1 MTASKRSA
9 LGLIRPSVGSQ
20 TVWAL
25 VGEPSLRN
33 TRSTWITTRELEA
46 LPIDRREADQ
56 HVANIM
62 AALENYSSHRAA
74 TPGGASWLYVQ
85 HVPVRRLV
93 AQLVWKLLALS
104 AWELFAGSP
113 GPMTV
118 APYEGLLSLR
128 ETSSR
133 EYRSYTVTW
142 SGVAYALGAPAP
154 RNPVRAARLRK
165 ASAPRLDASSV
176 PSSSASA
183 LPTTEVVA
191 LSWSS
196 RHAATLMPV
205 LEELDRH
212 GHPSLLLDLATAPA
226 EHCPAPGAGLIRLC
240 PVAPEVLAVSGT
252 VSGLRLDTEEPTGP
266 DGSVMVGRHP
276 VRLDRLERLAAA
288 LIETTAGCT
297 QPSWRAVIR
306 TEAWLDEVLTA
317 VRPHTVLL
325 SNDTSPLG
333 ALAVHT
339 AERHGVNT
347 VHIQHGAWTPESVVW
362 PALHS
367 RHIVVMGERDVAP
380 AKAWVRH
387 PEAEIHV
394 LGQPR
399 FDALAGLDRDAQRR
413 NLRKLLAAG
422 SGQSRDRIAVWA
434 CQPFSPDRLRAQ
446 ADIICDGLQAA
457 QERWGLVIAPHPAQ
471 DSHAFEYVLRRDGRP
486 PVVVADPKVGARG
499 CLAGADAVIS
509 AYSTCGIEAVLL
521 DIPVLELDL
530 PGERTLGLADH
541 SLAHRCGSS
550 SDIASVLTTQSG
562 PYARGVQAA
571 RDAVCRWRGDSA
583 RDIAQLII
591 DRSRPDQAHT
601 NPVHHDASGAAS
613 SGVPRREGASV
624 R

>member
-9 LGLIRPSVGSQ
+9 LGLIRTSVGGQ

-25 VGEPSLRN
+25 VGEASLRN
-33 TRSTWITTRELEA
+33 TRSTRITTRELEA

-56 HVANIM
+56 HVANVM
-62 AALENYSSHRAA
+62 AALENHGSHRAA

-85 HVPVRRLV
+85 HVPVRRLI
-93 AQLVWKLLALS
+93 AQLVRKLLALS
-104 AWELFAGSP
+104 AWEPFAESP
-113 GPMTV
+113 GPMTL

-133 EYRSYTVTW
+133 EYRRYTVTW
-142 SGVAYALGAPAP
+142 SGVAYVLGAPAP
-154 RNPVRAARLRK
+154 HNPVRAARLRK
-165 ASAPRLDASSV
+165 AAAPRLDAS
-176 PSSSASA
+176 PGPTPSASG
-183 LPTTEVVA
+183 LPTAEVVA

-212 GHPSLLLDLATAPA
+212 GHPSLLLDLATDPA
-226 EHCPAPGAGLIRLC
+226 ERCPAPGAGLIRLC

-252 VSGLRLDTEEPTGP
+252 VSGLRLDTEEPTGT
-266 DGSVMVGRHP
+266 DGGVMVGRHL

-297 QPSWRAVIR
+297 QLSWRAVIR
-306 TEAWLDEVLTA
+306 TETWLDEVLTV

-347 VHIQHGAWTPESVVW
+347 VHVQHGAWTPEAVAW

-367 RHIVVMGERDVAP
+367 RHLVVMGERDVAS

-399 FDALAGLDRDAQRR
+399 FDVLAGLDREAQRR
-413 NLRKLLAAG
+413 NLRTLLATS
-422 SGQSRDRIAVWA
+422 SGQGPDRIAVWA
-434 CQPFSPDRLRAQ
+434 CQPFAPDRLRAQ

-471 DSHAFEYVLRRDGRP
+471 DSHAFEYVLQREGRL
-486 PVVVADPKVGARG
+486 PVAVADPKVGARG
-499 CLAGADAVIS
+499 CLAGADAVVS
-509 AYSTCGIEAVLL
+509 VYSTCGIEAVLL
-521 DIPVLELDL
+521 DVPVLELDL

-541 SLAHRCGSS
+541 SLAHRCVSS
-550 SDIASVLTTQSG
+550 SDIASALATPSE
-562 PYARGVQAA
+562 PYLRGVREA
-571 RDAVCRWRGDSA
+571 RDAVCLWQGNSA

-591 DRSRPDQAHT
+591 DRARPDHAHT
-601 NPVHHDASGAAS
+601 DLAHHDASVAGS
-613 SGVPRREGASV
+613 SGVPRHEGASV